1 MNAEPEDPKDG
12 YILERRDDGVVVLTL
27 NRPHRLNA
35 LTWELVAELHEVL
48 DGLRRDRSIR
58 LLILTGAGRG
68 FCSGLD
74 INNDDPLGA
83 GDSVLKVLERQE
95 LVANVA
101 VKIHRL
107 PFPVIAAVN
116 GPASGGGFAFA
127 LAADVR
133 ICSDSARFSAAFVRI
148 GISACDIGV
157 SYLLP
162 RIVGH
167 GAASEIMLTGNL
179 VDADEALRIGLVN
192 RVVPGERLL
201 EEALDFGAGITRNSP
216 FGVRMTKEV
225 LAMSIDAGSIETAVE
240 MENRTQ
246 VLATRTEDVHEAVA
260 AFKEKRDP
268 DFKGR

>member
-1 MNAEPEDPKDG
+1 MNAETEDPKDG
-12 YILERRDDGVVVLTL
+12 YNLERRDGGIAVLTL
-27 NRPHRLNA
+27 NRPERLNA
-35 LTWELVAELHEVL
+35 LTWELIAELHEVL
-48 DGLRRDRSIR
+48 DGLRTDDTVR
-58 LLILTGAGRG
+58 LLVLTGAGRG

-74 INNDDPLGA
+74 ITNDDPLGSDD
-83 GDSVLKVLERQE
+83 GVLKVLERQE

-101 VKIHRL
+101 VKIHKL

-116 GPASGGGFAFA
+116 GPATGAGLAFA

-133 ICSDSARFSAAFVRI
+133 ICSDQAKFSAAFVRI

-179 VDADEALRIGLVN
+179 VTAEDAHRIGLVN
-192 RVVPGERLL
+192 RVVAGERLL
-201 EEALDFGAGITRNSP
+201 EEALAFGAEITRNSP

-225 LAMSIDAGSIETAVE
+225 LAISVDAGSIEAAVE